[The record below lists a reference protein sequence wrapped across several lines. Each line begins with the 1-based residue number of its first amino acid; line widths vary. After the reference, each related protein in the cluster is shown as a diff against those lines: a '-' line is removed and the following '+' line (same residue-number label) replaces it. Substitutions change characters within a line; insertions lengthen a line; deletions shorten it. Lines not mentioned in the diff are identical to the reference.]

1 MSGLAMPGPASLGIH
16 VKPKIVVSNLT
27 FVDSLLGACLYADDP
42 DMAVPWLLLLAVG
55 VLLLSLCIV
64 LLWAAK
70 RRSGAE
76 VHKGAWELLSAMEQ
90 SHDTMLHRH
99 LLVAVCAAA
108 FAGLTLVL
116 LLLPIKH
123 RGELAGLVYVGR
135 LPPADAPA
143 ARRAEPAAP
152 RAVHGLV
159 DSLALL
165 PPASDAAQH
174 TTAHLVR
181 RGLLLAGIA
190 TVRSVGVID
199 QEPLPQALHPHSR
212 VRSDALAHARRA
224 SQYLYPF
231 APTERSMYIN
241 CGNGVAHLLLLGV
254 SLLQGQTLH
263 SQQAR
268 RGRLVWRGHGGV
280 WLARSPHRAFL
291 RSGSR
296 VAVLLGAVLSH
307 VVLRIYCALPCWRR

>member
-1 MSGLAMPGPASLGIH
+1 VALFKKDGSGMAYLLASSLGIH
-16 VKPKIVVSNLT
+16 IKPKVVVGNLT

-70 RRSGAE
+70 RRSVAQ

-99 LLVAVCAAA
+99 LLVAVCTSA

-123 RGELAGLVYVGR
+123 RGEFAGLVYVGER
-135 LPPADAPA
+135 PRKMPPLTTAPSPSALPPC
-143 ARRAEPAAP
+143 
-152 RAVHGLV
+152 AVHGLV

-190 TVRSVGVID
+190 TVRSIGVID
-199 QEPLPQALHPHSR
+199 QEPLPQVA
-212 VRSDALAHARRA
+212 
-224 SQYLYPF
+224 
-231 APTERSMYIN
+231 
-241 CGNGVAHLLLLGV
+241 NG
-254 SLLQGQTLH
+254 
-263 SQQAR
+263 
-268 RGRLVWRGHGGV
+268 
-280 WLARSPHRAFL
+280 
-291 RSGSR
+291 
-296 VAVLLGAVLSH
+296 
-307 VVLRIYCALPCWRR
+307 